1 MEKGPSEYAEN
12 WTSPYQEVNHFYFHG
27 YDMGFVLISDYS
39 KAAKEFAERNDD
51 EILIFIAKNGSIY
64 KYDPDTNEF
73 LILSHTG
80 KIVTYFS
87 PERGINYFYDQF
99 EKYGSEWI
107 QGGNYEYIQYR

>member
-51 EILIFIAKNGSIY
+51 EILI
-64 KYDPDTNEF
+64 
-73 LILSHTG
+73 L
-80 KIVTYFS
+80 
-87 PERGINYFYDQF
+87 
-99 EKYGSEWI
+99 
-107 QGGNYEYIQYR
+107 